1 MRQGRDSDIGG
12 YDWITIALW
21 GILVF
26 SGWSMIFASGYLD
39 EDSFTSLYDLNKNYG
54 KQLLWITVGFV
65 LVGIIQLVELKV
77 YQTFAPIFYG
87 VAIFLLVAVLFTA
100 PIKGATSWFN
110 IGGFRFQPSEFAK
123 VTTCIMLAA
132 YLAMPTSRMQELRTK
147 LTALGIVLLP
157 VLLVLLQGDAGSTL
171 VYFAFFILL
180 FRAGMDAW
188 IYVLG
193 FAVAALAIAA
203 LLYDETWWLIN
214 VILLVGNTVLMK
226 SWRKED
232 MWLGVILVEAIL
244 TYLLFDPSVY
254 LLVTGVNGLV
264 LFVLALLNISDKKWE
279 NSFFVSI
286 LVTAAILFSTSVNY
300 IVNNLIGGHRQERI
314 WVWLRPEKCH
324 PLGPLYNV
332 EQSKFAIG
340 SGGWAGKGFLQ
351 GERTKLDYVPEQS
364 TDFIFCTVGEEWG
377 FFGTTFIILVFFTL
391 ILRILFI
398 AQRQRSLFTKY
409 YSLGVACI
417 LFFHVFI
424 NVGMTT
430 GLVPVI
436 GIPLPF
442 ISYGGSSL
450 LSFSILMG
458 LLLKLDSNRLF
469 VFR

>member
-39 EDSFTSLYDLNKNYG
+39 DDSFTSLYDLDKNYG
-54 KQLLWITVGFV
+54 KQLLWITVGLV
-65 LVGIIQLVELKV
+65 LVGIIQLIELKV
-77 YQTFAPIFYG
+77 YETFAPVFYG
-87 VAIFLLVAVLFTA
+87 FMILLLIAVLFTT
-100 PIKGATSWFN
+100 PIKGATSWFS

-123 VTTCIMLAA
+123 VTTCMMLSA
-132 YLAMPTSRMQELRTK
+132 YLAMPGSRMQELKTK
-147 LTALGIVLLP
+147 LTAFGIVLLP

-188 IYVLG
+188 LYILG
-193 FAVAALAIAA
+193 IVVAALSIAA

-214 VILLVGNTVLMK
+214 VILLVANVVLMR

-232 MWLGVILVEAIL
+232 IWLGAIVVEAIL
-244 TYLLFDPSVY
+244 TYILFDESRY
-254 LLVTGVNGLV
+254 FLITGANGLILV
-264 LFVLALLNISDKKWE
+264 VLALFNIGDKKWE
-279 NSFFVSI
+279 SSFFVSI
-286 LVTAAILFSTSVNY
+286 LATAAVLFSTSVNY

-377 FFGTTFIILVFFTL
+377 FIGTTFIILVFFVL

-409 YSLGVACI
+409 YALGVACI

>member
-39 EDSFTSLYDLNKNYG
+39 DDSFTSLYDLDRNYG
-54 KQLLWITVGFV
+54 KQLLWITVGLV
-65 LVGIIQLVELKV
+65 LAGVIQLIELKV
-77 YQTFAPIFYG
+77 YETFAPVFYG
-87 VAIFLLVAVLFTA
+87 FMIFLLFAVLFTT
-100 PIKGATSWFN
+100 PIKGATSWFS
-110 IGGFRFQPSEFAK
+110 IGSFRFQPSEFAK
-123 VTTCIMLAA
+123 VTTCMMLSA
-132 YLAMPTSRMQELRTK
+132 YLAMPGSRMQELKTK
-147 LTALGIVLLP
+147 LTAFGIILLP

-171 VYFAFFILL
+171 VYFSFFILL

-188 IYVLG
+188 LYILG
-193 FAVAALAIAA
+193 LVVAALAISA
-203 LLYDETWWLIN
+203 LLYDDTWWLIN
-214 VILLVGNTVLMK
+214 VILLVANTVLIR

-232 MWLGVILVEAIL
+232 MWLGVIVVEAIL
-244 TYLLFDPSVY
+244 TYMLFDESRY
-254 LLVTGVNGLV
+254 LLITGVNGLALV
-264 LFVLALLNISDKKWE
+264 VLALLNIGDKKWE
-279 NSFFVSI
+279 NSFFVSA
-286 LVTAAILFSTSVNY
+286 LVTAAVLFSTSVNY

-340 SGGWAGKGFLQ
+340 SGGWVGKGFLQ

-377 FFGTTFIILVFFTL
+377 FMGTTFIILVFFIL

-409 YSLGVACI
+409 YALGVACI

-424 NVGMTT
+424 NIGMTT

>member
-21 GILVF
+21 AILVLC
-26 SGWSMIFASGYLD
+26 GWSMIFASGYLD
-39 EDSFTSLYDLNKNYG
+39 EDSFTSLYDLDKNYG
-54 KQLLWITVGFV
+54 KQLLWITVGLV
-65 LVGIIQLVELKV
+65 LVGIIQLIELNV

-87 VAIFLLVAVLFTA
+87 LTILLLIGVLFTT
-100 PIKGATSWFN
+100 PINGATSWFDL
-110 IGGFRFQPSEFAK
+110 GGFRFQPSEFAK
-123 VTTCIMLAA
+123 VTTCIMLSA
-132 YLAMPTSRMQELRTK
+132 YLAMPTARMQELRTK
-147 LTALGIVLLP
+147 AIAFAIILTP

-188 IYVLG
+188 LYILG
-193 FAVAALAIAA
+193 FVVAALSIAA
-203 LLYDETWWLIN
+203 LLYDDTWWLIN
-214 VILLVGNTVLMK
+214 VILLVANVVLIR

-232 MWLGVILVEAIL
+232 IWLAAIVLEAIFTYMLFDESRYLLITIANGLILVILA
-244 TYLLFDPSVY
+244 LF
-254 LLVTGVNGLV
+254 
-264 LFVLALLNISDKKWE
+264 NIGEKKWE

-286 LVTAAILFSTSVNY
+286 LAMAAVLFSSSVNY

-340 SGGWAGKGFLQ
+340 SGGWVGKGFLQ

-377 FFGTTFIILVFFTL
+377 FLGTTFIILVFFSL

-409 YSLGVACI
+409 YALGVACI

>member
-26 SGWSMIFASGYLD
+26 SGWAMIFASGYLD
-39 EDSFTSLYDLNKNYG
+39 DDSFTSLYNLDRNYG
-54 KQLLWITVGFV
+54 KQLLWITIGLV
-65 LVGIIQLVELKV
+65 LVGIIQLIELSV

-87 VAIFLLVAVLFTA
+87 ITILLLIGVLFTT
-100 PIKGATSWFN
+100 PINGATSWFDL
-110 IGGFRFQPSEFAK
+110 GGFRFQPSEFAK
-123 VTTCIMLAA
+123 VTTCIMLSA
-132 YLAMPTSRMQELRTK
+132 YLAMPTARMQELRTK
-147 LTALGIVLLP
+147 LIAFGIILTP

-188 IYVLG
+188 LYILG
-193 FAVAALAIAA
+193 LVVAALAISA

-214 VILLVGNTVLMK
+214 VILLVGNVALIR

-232 MWLGVILVEAIL
+232 IWLGVIALEAVL
-244 TYLLFDPSVY
+244 TYLLFDESRY
-254 LLVTGVNGLV
+254 FLITGVNGLALV
-264 LFVLALLNISDKKWE
+264 VLALLNIGDKKWE
-279 NSFFVSI
+279 SSFFVSL
-286 LVTAAILFSTSVNY
+286 LVSAAILFSTSVNY

-377 FFGTTFIILVFFTL
+377 FMGTTFIILIFFGL

-409 YSLGVACI
+409 YALGVACI

>member
-26 SGWSMIFASGYLD
+26 CGWMMIFAAGYLD
-39 EDSFTSLYDLNKNYG
+39 EDSFTSLYDLKKNYG
-54 KQLLWITVGFV
+54 KQLLWITVGMV
-65 LVGIIQLVELKV
+65 LVGIIQLVELRI
-77 YQTFAPIFYG
+77 YQTFAPVFYG
-87 VAIFLLVAVLFTA
+87 ITILLLIAVLFTT
-100 PIKGATSWFN
+100 PINGATSWFD

-123 VTTCIMLAA
+123 VTTCIMLSA
-132 YLAMPTSRMQELRTK
+132 YLAMPTARMQELRTK
-147 LTALGIVLLP
+147 LIALGIVLLP

-188 IYVLG
+188 IYILG
-193 FAVAALAIAA
+193 LVVAALAISA

-214 VILLVGNTVLMK
+214 TILLVGNIVLLK

-232 MWLGVILVEAIL
+232 LWLGLILIEAIL
-244 TYLLFDPSVY
+244 TYLFFDESRY
-254 LLVTGVNGLV
+254 ILITGVNGLV
-264 LFVLALLNISDKKWE
+264 LVVLALVNIGDKKWE
-279 NSFFVSI
+279 NSFFVSL

-377 FFGTTFIILVFFTL
+377 FVGTTFIILVFFAL

-409 YSLGVACI
+409 YALGVACI

-424 NVGMTT
+424 NIGMTT

-458 LLLKLDSNRLF
+458 LLIKLDSNRLF

>member
-26 SGWSMIFASGYLD
+26 SGWAMIFASGYLD
-39 EDSFTSLYDLNKNYG
+39 DDSFTSLYNLDRNYG
-54 KQLLWITVGFV
+54 KQLLWITVGLV
-65 LVGIIQLVELKV
+65 LVGIIQLIELNV

-87 VAIFLLVAVLFTA
+87 LTILLLIGVLFTT
-100 PIKGATSWFN
+100 PINGATSWFDL
-110 IGGFRFQPSEFAK
+110 GGFRFQPSEFAK
-123 VTTCIMLAA
+123 VTTCIMLSA
-132 YLAMPTSRMQELRTK
+132 YLATPTARMQELRTK
-147 LTALGIVLLP
+147 LIAFGIILLP

-188 IYVLG
+188 LYILG
-193 FAVAALAIAA
+193 LVVAALAISA

-214 VILLVGNTVLMK
+214 VILLVANIVLIR

-232 MWLGVILVEAIL
+232 VWLAVILVEAIL
-244 TYLLFDPSVY
+244 TYLLFDESRY
-254 LLVTGVNGLV
+254 LLITGVNGLA
-264 LFVLALLNISDKKWE
+264 LLVLALLNISDKKWE

-286 LVTAAILFSTSVNY
+286 LVTGAILFSTSVNY

-377 FFGTTFIILVFFTL
+377 FMGTTFIILVFFGL

-409 YSLGVACI
+409 YALGVACI

>member
-39 EDSFTSLYDLNKNYG
+39 EDSFTSLYDLDKNYG
-54 KQLLWITVGFV
+54 KQLLWITVGLV
-65 LVGIIQLVELKV
+65 LVGIIQLIELKV
-77 YQTFAPIFYG
+77 YETFAPVFYG
-87 VAIFLLVAVLFTA
+87 LMIVLLIAVLFTT
-100 PIKGATSWFN
+100 PIKGATSWFS

-123 VTTCIMLAA
+123 VTTCMMLAA

-147 LTALGIVLLP
+147 ITALGIVLLP

-188 IYVLG
+188 IYILG
-193 FAVAALAIAA
+193 LVVAALAISA

-214 VILLVGNTVLMK
+214 VILLTANVVLMK

-232 MWLGVILVEAIL
+232 MWLGVIIVEIIL
-244 TYLLFDPSVY
+244 TYMLFDESRY
-254 LLVTGVNGLV
+254 LLITGVNGLTLV
-264 LFVLALLNISDKKWE
+264 VLALLNIGDKKWE

-300 IVNNLIGGHRQERI
+300 IVNNLIGQHRQERI

-377 FFGTTFIILVFFTL
+377 FIGTTFIILVFFVL

-409 YSLGVACI
+409 YALGVACI

-458 LLLKLDSNRLF
+458 LLVKLDSNRLF

>member
-12 YDWITIALW
+12 YDWITIGLW
-21 GILVF
+21 AALVF
-26 SGWSMIFASGYLD
+26 VGWAMIFAAGYLD
-39 EDSFTSLYDLNKNYG
+39 ADSFTSLYDLDSIHG
-54 KQLLWITVGFV
+54 KHLLRIGLGLV
-65 LVGIIQLVELKV
+65 LVGLIQLIESKF
-77 YQTFAPIFYG
+77 YQTFAPILY
-87 VAIFLLVAVLFTA
+87 LVGMFMLIAVLFTT
-100 PIKGATSWFN
+100 PINGATSWFD

-123 VTTCIMLAA
+123 VSTCVMLAA
-132 YLAMPTSRMQELRTK
+132 YLSLPSARMQELKVK
-147 LTALGIVLLP
+147 LIAMGIVLLP
-157 VLLVLLQGDAGSTL
+157 LFLVLLQGDAGSTL

-188 IYVLG
+188 IYLFG
-193 FAVAALAIAA
+193 FVAAALAIAA
-203 LLYDETWWLIN
+203 LLYDETWWLVN
-214 VILLVGNTVLMK
+214 LILLFGNAVLIR

-232 MWLGVILVEAIL
+232 IWIALIFVEAIL
-244 TYLLFDPSVY
+244 TYLFFSENSAI
-254 LLVTGVNGLV
+254 LLTIGNALV
-264 LFVLALLNISDKKWE
+264 LVVLALFNIGEKKWE
-279 NSFFVSI
+279 SSLFVSI
-286 LVTAAILFSTSVNY
+286 LVTAAVLFSISVNY

-314 WVWLRPEKCH
+314 WVWLRPEKCD

-340 SGGWAGKGFLQ
+340 SGGWTGKGYLQ
-351 GERTKLDYVPEQS
+351 GERTKLDYVPEQT

-377 FFGTTFIILVFFTL
+377 FFGTTLIIGIFFAL

-398 AQRQRSLFTKY
+398 AQRQRSLFTKFY
-409 YSLGVACI
+409 ALGVASV

-442 ISYGGSSL
+442 ISYGGSCF
-450 LSFSILMG
+450 LSFSIMMG
-458 LLLKLDSNRLF
+458 LLVKLDSNRLF

>member
-1 MRQGRDSDIGG
+1 MRGGRDSDIGG
-12 YDWITIALW
+12 YDWVTIILW

-26 SGWSMIFASGYLD
+26 SGWAMIFAAGYLD
-39 EDSFTSLYDLNKNYG
+39 EDSFTSVYDLKKTYG
-54 KQLLWITVGFV
+54 RQLLWIVAGMS
-65 LVGIIQLVELKV
+65 LVGIIQLIEIKF
-77 YQTFAPIFYG
+77 YQTFAPVFYG
-87 VAIFLLVAVLFTA
+87 LAVVLLVAVLFTT
-100 PIKGATSWFN
+100 PIKGATSWFDL
-110 IGGFRFQPSEFAK
+110 GGFRFQPSEFAK

-132 YLAMPTSRMQELRTK
+132 YLSMPNARMQELRVK
-147 LTALGIVLLP
+147 LTALGIIGLP
-157 VLLVLLQGDAGSTL
+157 ILLVLLQGDAGSTL
-171 VYFAFFILL
+171 VYFAFFIML

-188 IYVLG
+188 LYVFGL
-193 FAVAALAIAA
+193 AAAGLAIAA
-203 LLYDETWWLIN
+203 LLFDETWWLVNLI
-214 VILLVGNTVLMK
+214 ILIGSAVLMQ
-226 SWRKED
+226 SWRKD
-232 MWLGVILVEAIL
+232 DVSVGVILVEAIL
-244 TYLLFDPSVY
+244 TYFLFSEDNYY
-254 LLVTGVNGLV
+254 LITGFNGLV
-264 LFVLALLNISDKKWE
+264 LVVLAVVNIGDKKWE
-279 NSFFVSI
+279 SSFFVSV
-286 LVTAAILFSTSVNY
+286 LVTVAIIFSTSVNY
-300 IVNNLIGGHRQERI
+300 IVNNLIGDHRQERI

-340 SGGWAGKGFLQ
+340 SGGWTGKGFLQ

-377 FFGTTFIILVFFTL
+377 FLGTTFIILVFFAL
-391 ILRILFI
+391 ILRILFL

-409 YSLGVACI
+409 YALGVACI

-458 LLLKLDSNRLF
+458 LLIKLDSNRLF

>member
-12 YDWITIALW
+12 YDWITITLW

-39 EDSFTSLYDLNKNYG
+39 EDSFTSLYDLDKNYG
-54 KQLLWITVGFV
+54 KQLLWITVGLV
-65 LVGIIQLVELKV
+65 LVGIIQLIELKV
-77 YQTFAPIFYG
+77 YETFAPVFYG
-87 VAIFLLVAVLFTA
+87 LMIVLLIAVLFTT
-100 PIKGATSWFN
+100 PIKGATSWFS

-123 VTTCIMLAA
+123 VTTCMMLAA

-147 LTALGIVLLP
+147 ITALGIVLLP

-188 IYVLG
+188 IYILG
-193 FAVAALAIAA
+193 LVVAALAISA

-214 VILLVGNTVLMK
+214 VILLTANVVLMK

-232 MWLGVILVEAIL
+232 MWLGVIVVEVIL
-244 TYLLFDPSVY
+244 TYMLFDESRY
-254 LLVTGVNGLV
+254 LLITGVNGLALV
-264 LFVLALLNISDKKWE
+264 VLALLNIGDKKWE

-300 IVNNLIGGHRQERI
+300 IVNNLIGQHRQERI

-377 FFGTTFIILVFFTL
+377 FIGTTFIILVFFVL

-409 YSLGVACI
+409 YALGVACI

-458 LLLKLDSNRLF
+458 LLVKLDSNRLF

>member
-12 YDWITIALW
+12 YDWITIILW

-26 SGWSMIFASGYLD
+26 CGWAMIFASGYLD
-39 EDSFTSLYDLNKNYG
+39 EDSFTSLYDLDKNYG
-54 KQLLWITVGFV
+54 KQLLWITVGLV
-65 LVGIIQLVELKV
+65 LVGIIQLIELKV
-77 YQTFAPIFYG
+77 YETFAPVFYG
-87 VAIFLLVAVLFTA
+87 IMIVLLIAVLFTN
-100 PIKGATSWFN
+100 PIKGATSWFS

-123 VTTCIMLAA
+123 VTTCMMLAA
-132 YLAMPTSRMQELRTK
+132 YLAMPTSRMQELKTK

-171 VYFAFFILL
+171 VYFSFFILL

-188 IYVLG
+188 IYILG
-193 FAVAALAIAA
+193 LVVAALAIAA

-214 VILLVGNTVLMK
+214 VILLVANTVLMK

-232 MWLGVILVEAIL
+232 IWLGVVLAEVIL
-244 TYLLFDPSVY
+244 TYMLFDESLY
-254 LLVTGVNGLV
+254 FLITGVNGLA
-264 LFVLALLNISDKKWE
+264 LLVLALLNIGDKKWE
-279 NSFFVSI
+279 SSFFVSL

-300 IVNNLIGGHRQERI
+300 IVNNLIGQHRQERI

-340 SGGWAGKGFLQ
+340 SGGWTGKGFLQ

-377 FFGTTFIILVFFTL
+377 FFGTTFIVLVFFIL

-409 YSLGVACI
+409 YALGVACI

-450 LSFSILMG
+450 LSFSMLMG
-458 LLLKLDSNRLF
+458 LLVKLDSNRLF

>member
-21 GILVF
+21 AILVF

-39 EDSFTSLYDLNKNYG
+39 DDSFTSLYDLDKTYG
-54 KQLLWITVGFV
+54 KQLLWITVGLV
-65 LVGIIQLVELKV
+65 LVGIIQLIELSV

-87 VAIFLLVAVLFTA
+87 ITILLLIGVLFTT
-100 PIKGATSWFN
+100 PINGATSWFDL
-110 IGGFRFQPSEFAK
+110 GGFRFQPSEFAK
-123 VTTCIMLAA
+123 VTTCIMLSA
-132 YLAMPTSRMQELRTK
+132 YLAMPTARMQELRTK
-147 LTALGIVLLP
+147 LIAFGIILTP

-188 IYVLG
+188 FYILG
-193 FAVAALAIAA
+193 FVVAALSIAA

-214 VILLVGNTVLMK
+214 VILLVANVVLMR

-232 MWLGVILVEAIL
+232 MWLGAIVAEALL
-244 TYLLFDPSVY
+244 TYMLFDESRY
-254 LLVTGVNGLV
+254 FLITGANGLV
-264 LFVLALLNISDKKWE
+264 LVVLALFNIGDKKWE
-279 NSFFVSI
+279 NSFFVSL
-286 LVTAAILFSTSVNY
+286 LVSAAVLFSTSVNY

-340 SGGWAGKGFLQ
+340 SGGWVGKGFLQ

-377 FFGTTFIILVFFTL
+377 FMGTTFIILVFFIL

-409 YSLGVACI
+409 YALGVACI